1 MRLLCEYEGTFYIAS
16 GETLIAVNHK
26 ITGQMK
32 QYILPS
38 GKGSQITAVTIS
50 SDGKSIYAGYA
61 NKSIC
66 CWDALS
72 GDVLG
77 SVMHSKRP
85 TALVY
90 TVAND
95 QDGLSRSA
103 LVVSDKAGL
112 IWGMDVPLFKKQV
125 LLAGHTAS
133 VITDMDSDGKFIAT
147 ADRDEKIRI
156 SNFPR
161 MDNIQSFCLAHTN
174 VVTSISFLRYE
185 KDSIMVTCG
194 WDHRLCLWNHVNGS
208 THDIIHYET
217 PVSNEPALME
227 GDVIGTN
234 TSETISESLPVL
246 KDDGNIEADAAADA
260 AEDSTEKTYDE
271 EVAGHYPVKIVT
283 APNSHLIAV
292 IFKNQSNVKIY
303 NAEKTNEPTKLYTFG
318 KEMSKELEAT
328 PCDICFTSTN
338 ELIVLLPKPFFM
350 QIITFEILS
359 TGTVAASDFEDKLSV
374 ISAFKTTCLDQNI
387 DFSQQ
392 LVSTEDG
399 VDAEKGIRKHSLD
412 KPFDKNTGIDPDKK
426 KGSKRSRRRA
436 GFEIREK
443 EEKEK
448 LEKLV
453 TSEVKVDDSLEQK

>member
-16 GETLIAVNHK
+16 GETLIAVNHRF
-26 ITGQMK
+26 TGRLK
-32 QYILPS
+32 QYALPS
-38 GKGSQITAVTIS
+38 GKGSQIIAVTVS
-50 SDGKSIYAGYA
+50 SDGKNVYAGYA

-77 SVMHSKRP
+77 MVTHSKRP

-95 QDGLSRSA
+95 KDGLPRSA

-133 VITDMDSDGKFIAT
+133 VITDMDSDGTYIAT

-161 MDNIQSFCLAHTN
+161 MDNIESFCLAHTN

-185 KDSIMVTCG
+185 NDSIMVTCG
-194 WDHRLCLWNHVNGS
+194 WDHRLCLWNHANGS
-208 THDIIHYET
+208 THDIIHYEL
-217 PVSNEPALME
+217 PINNEAASVE
-227 GDVIGTN
+227 GEFTGNNNSSLTA
-234 TSETISESLPVL
+234 SESIPVIE
-246 KDDGNIEADAAADA
+246 KNDGKTDADTEAEA

-271 EVAGHYPVKIVT
+271 EVAGHYPVKVVA

-292 IFKNQSNVKIY
+292 IFKNQSSVKIY
-303 NAEKTNEPTKLYTFG
+303 NTEKDGSNEPVKLYSFG
-318 KEMSKELEAT
+318 KEMLHELQAT
-328 PCDICFTSTN
+328 PCDICFTNTN

-350 QIITFEILS
+350 QIITFEIIP
-359 TGTVAASDFEDKLSV
+359 TGIITASDFDDKLSV
-374 ISAFKTTCLDQNI
+374 ISAFKTTCMEQNI

-399 VDAEKGIRKHSLD
+399 VDAEKGK
-412 KPFDKNTGIDPDKK
+412 
-426 KGSKRSRRRA
+426 
-436 GFEIREK
+436 
-443 EEKEK
+443 
-448 LEKLV
+448 
-453 TSEVKVDDSLEQK
+453 